1 MDPRSP
7 GAGARVGA
15 RKPAGAFRR
24 AWLAAAVLLGVAG
37 GVLAA
42 GSPFVNVPAAPETD
56 GPVVLLLSGDGDWVA
71 FMRSL
76 ATALAAHG
84 SPVLGVK
91 MRTVLGTPQTPEAT
105 AAMIATELRDRL
117 EQWHR
122 KDIFVVGYSRGAD
135 AAAFLVNRWPEDL
148 RSRVRALV
156 LIGLSERASFAFH
169 LEDLV
174 RNVDRPTDLLT
185 RPEIE
190 KLGSVPI
197 TCIRGEDEDESLCD
211 HPTPG
216 MRALVHAGG
225 HRAQADD
232 GTIDLVLDALGLEH

>member
-1 MDPRSP
+1 MAS
-7 GAGARVGA
+7 
-15 RKPAGAFRR
+15 
-24 AWLAAAVLLGVAG
+24 

-42 GSPFVNVPAAPETD
+42 GSPFVTAPPAPDTE

-91 MRTVLGTPQTPEAT
+91 MRSFLGTPQTPEAT
-105 AAMIATELRDRL
+105 AETIGAALADQL
-117 EQWHR
+117 AQWHR
-122 KDIFVVGYSRGAD
+122 DDVVVVGYSRGAD
-135 AAAFLVNRWPEDL
+135 TAPFLVNRWPEDL

-156 LIGLSERASFAFH
+156 LIGPSERASFEFH

-174 RNVDRPTDLLT
+174 RDVERPTDLLT

-197 TCIRGEDEDESLCD
+197 TCIRGAEENENGSLCVR
-211 HPTPG
+211 PTPG
-216 MRALVHAGG
+216 MRVLVHTGG

-232 GTIDLVLDALGLEH
+232 ATIGLVLGALGLEH